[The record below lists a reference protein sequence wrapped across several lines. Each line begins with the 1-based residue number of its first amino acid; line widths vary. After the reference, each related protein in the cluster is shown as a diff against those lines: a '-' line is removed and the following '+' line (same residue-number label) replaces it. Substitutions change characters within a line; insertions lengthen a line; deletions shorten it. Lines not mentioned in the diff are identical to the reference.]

1 MWIYEKKLIYP
12 LGNIRPNPRMAK
24 LLAML
29 LGGANSELTASLTYL
44 NQRYCM
50 PCPQVAAILSDI
62 GTEELS
68 HVEMLSVMMKKM
80 LADASIEELRS
91 AGMEGWAADHNCCP
105 FPQNQDGYKWT
116 GAYVGVTGD
125 PIADITN
132 DMAAEQKARAG
143 YEGAMRFCD
152 DPQVLGPLQFLRE
165 REIVHYQR
173 FGEALNILNDYM
185 ARYQKPTG
193 KR

>member
-29 LGGANSELTASLTYL
+29 LGGANGELTASLTYL

-80 LADASIEELRS
+80 LADASIEELRA

-105 FPQNQDGYKWT
+105 FPQNQDGYNWT
-116 GAYVGVTGD
+116 GAYIGVRE
-125 PIADITN
+125 I
-132 DMAAEQKARAG
+132 
-143 YEGAMRFCD
+143 
-152 DPQVLGPLQFLRE
+152 PLQTLPTIWQQSKKPAPVMKALCASAMTHRCWG
-165 REIVHYQR
+165 R
-173 FGEALNILNDYM
+173 FSSCESARSYTISAL
-185 ARYQKPTG
+185 G
-193 KR
+193 KH